1 LYALRP
7 VRAGEEIHIQYVDVF
22 APRAER
28 RAQLARYGFECMCPH
43 CDLPDADA
51 VARSDAVRAELR
63 DWRHLHPRFLP
74 WSTDMCRA
82 DDDIIV
88 SNLRALALVKQE
100 GLYGMQVPF
109 IEEIALSYAVLGD
122 ELRFREWAQQ
132 VVDLCAG
139 QDPERASK
147 FAGWMAEPQSY
158 KEWGWRAKQRL
169 RRCSFRCAYSDLTC
183 ELVLDRQKPPVD
195 VDISIPW

>member
-1 LYALRP
+1 
-7 VRAGEEIHIQYVDVF
+7 
-22 APRAER
+22 
-28 RAQLARYGFECMCPH
+28 
-43 CDLPDADA
+43 
-51 VARSDAVRAELR
+51 
-63 DWRHLHPRFLP
+63 
-74 WSTDMCRA
+74 MCRA